1 MPALGVTEEE
11 KMKKYGALVLIMGLA
26 FSAIAVAAGTRIQW
40 LSLKAGMEKAKAED
54 KPLIVDFYYGKGC
67 SRCEA
72 MQNQVYDNPAIDA
85 KVMKDF
91 VPVRID
97 LKKKLTRQEEDLGK
111 KYHFNN
117 DCLLLFLD
125 PNGEIIHDTM
135 GKRLCFINKINPQWF
150 IDYLNMVKSYY
161 HR

>member
-1 MPALGVTEEE
+1 
-11 KMKKYGALVLIMGLA
+11 MKKYGAMVVIVGLVFSSAA
-26 FSAIAVAAGTRIQW
+26 FAAGPGIQW
-40 LSLKAGMEKAKAED
+40 LSLKAGMEKARKED
-54 KPLIVDFYYGKGC
+54 RPLIVDFYYGKGC

-72 MQNQVYDNPAIDA
+72 MQEQVYDNPSIAA

-91 VPVRID
+91 IPVRID
-97 LKKKLTRQEEDLGK
+97 LKKKLTVQEEDLGK

-161 HR
+161 RK

>member
-1 MPALGVTEEE
+1 
-11 KMKKYGALVLIMGLA
+11 MKRYGAFVLVVGLVFSTAA
-26 FSAIAVAAGTRIQW
+26 FAVGTGIQW
-40 LSLKAGMEKAKAED
+40 LSLKAGMEKAKTEN

-72 MQNQVYDNPAIDA
+72 MQKEVYNNRAIA
-85 KVMKDF
+85 AEVMKDF
-91 VPVRID
+91 IPVRID
-97 LKKKLTRQEEDLGK
+97 LKKKLTKQEEALGK

-117 DCLLLFLD
+117 DCLLLFLQ

-135 GKRLCFINKINPQWF
+135 GKRMCFIKKINPQWF

-161 HR
+161 RK

>member
-1 MPALGVTEEE
+1 
-11 KMKKYGALVLIMGLA
+11 MKRYRALVLIVGLVFSVTA
-26 FSAIAVAAGTRIQW
+26 FAADAGIQW
-40 LSLKAGMEKAKAED
+40 LSLKTGMEKAKQENR
-54 KPLIVDFYYGKGC
+54 PLIVDFYYGKGC

-72 MQNQVYDNPAIDA
+72 MQKEVYGNPSIAA

-91 VPVRID
+91 IPVRID
-97 LKKKLTRQEEDLGK
+97 LKKKLTKQEEDLGK

-125 PNGEIIHDTM
+125 PNGEIIKDTM

-150 IDYLNMVKSYY
+150 IDYLNMVESYY
-161 HR
+161 RR